1 MAPVSSHPIHP
12 IPSHLISSHPISSHP
27 ISSHLI
33 SSDSHL
39 IPSHPVSSHL
49 ISSRPIPS
57 HVISRTRARGSEPR
71 LPARA
76 QGAGPY
82 PNQQAQLVAS
92 AGTGRQQAA
101 RNRRPP
107 ADPAGANGE
116 LRSVRVP
123 VHMRCE
129 RRAPKF
135 LKPPAGGL
143 RLIRGSSRGGGAPNS
158 GAISLGPSGFAA
170 DLVSPICLKRK

>member
-1 MAPVSSHPIHP
+1 MPRMPPASLTAWHGTRLVPSHP
-12 IPSHLISSHPISSHP
+12 IPSHLISSHPTPSHP
-27 ISSHLI
+27 IPSHPIPSHLI
-33 SSDSHL
+33 SYHP

-57 HVISRTRARGSEPR
+57 HVISCTRARGSESR
-71 LPARA
+71 LHARA

-129 RRAPKF
+129 RRAPNF

-143 RLIRGSSRGGGAPNS
+143 RLIRGSS
-158 GAISLGPSGFAA
+158 
-170 DLVSPICLKRK
+170 

>member
-1 MAPVSSHPIHP
+1 MLIMLLAAGKPSRGIRDCHGYPPPLKPHGMAPVSSHPIPSHPISSHPTPSHP
-12 IPSHLISSHPISSHP
+12 IPSHLISYHP
-27 ISSHLI
+27 
-33 SSDSHL
+33 

-57 HVISRTRARGSEPR
+57 HVISRTRARGSESR
-71 LPARA
+71 LHARA

-92 AGTGRQQAA
+92 AGAGRQQPA

-129 RRAPKF
+129 
-135 LKPPAGGL
+135 
-143 RLIRGSSRGGGAPNS
+143 
-158 GAISLGPSGFAA
+158 
-170 DLVSPICLKRK
+170 